1 MAIWFLREN
10 EGVSFTRSL
19 LVGAARPGAAIA
31 TCVAVDSSPGGL
43 LRIDVADAV
52 EATCFQAIRLAG
64 TKAYI
69 GYGARVFI
77 VDCVTEDVV
86 MYQMDGYFCEF
97 FDAEELETSGEDFCV
112 LASSA
117 SELFAFGSDG
127 ALLWKTTQLAIDAVM
142 VHSATGTHIKG
153 SGEWDPPGGW
163 EPFILATRTG
173 ERVNGGSALQS

>member
-1 MAIWFLREN
+1 MAISFLN
-10 EGVSFTRSL
+10 EDEGLSFTRSL

-31 TCVAVDSSPGGL
+31 AHVAADSDSGIV
-43 LRIDVADAV
+43 RIDVAEAV
-52 EATCFQAIRLAG
+52 ESTCFQAVRQAG

-69 GYGARVFI
+69 GYGERVFI

-86 MYQMDGYFCEF
+86 MHQMDGYFCEF
-97 FDAEELETSGEDFCV
+97 FDAEELETSGADFCV

-117 SELFAFGSDG
+117 SELFAFGPDG
-127 ALLWKTTQLAIDAVM
+127 ALLWKTTQLGIDGVL

-173 ERVNGGSALQS
+173 ERVSGGSAPRR